1 MAVKA
6 NIIIDQGTDYTT
18 SITLSNDNSEIVDL
32 TGYTATAQIRKT
44 YTSTTSTSFTTAI
57 NAAAGIITLSL
68 SATATSNLAAG
79 RYVYDVLLKSSANV
93 KSRVVQG
100 LVTVSP
106 RVTK

>member
-18 SITLSNDNSEIVDL
+18 NITLSDVNDTMLDL

-44 YTSTTSTSFTTAI
+44 YTSTTATPFTTTVNTAT
-57 NAAAGIITLSL
+57 GSVLLSL
-68 SATATSNLAAG
+68 SSTASANLAAG
-79 RYVYDVLLKSSANV
+79 RYVYDLLLKSSANV
-93 KSRVVQG
+93 KSRVVEG
-100 LVTVSP
+100 IVTISP

>member
-18 SITLSNDNSEIVDL
+18 NITLSNDNAEIIDL

-44 YTSTTSTSFTTAI
+44 YTSTTATSFSTSV
-57 NAAAGIITLSL
+57 NATAGILTLSL
-68 SATATSNLAAG
+68 PATATANLAAG